1 MSNLSD
7 RSSDHSQVNA
17 AHLDTSKSLSSPRAY
32 GSGGNGVKGFFLGM
46 LFTVL
51 LGLVGGG
58 AYWFAQRQSSVRQ
71 QAVANPSVGSTAVTN
86 PVSPN
91 SAPSLATADASAGT
105 TSGAASGAA
114 NAGLET
120 ANPAAQSS
128 STQAG
133 STGEFKELNLQ
144 ANHPNGSTLRV
155 TGIAIGD
162 STITVKLAVTNGYQE
177 AITLQDDNDAT
188 ILKDD
193 AGNVYNLATP
203 PENPTISINPN
214 STVKGNFVFI
224 GQLAPS
230 ATTLTLT
237 TNSKY
242 GGDATYSKD
251 PKFVIANIPVK

>member
-7 RSSDHSQVNA
+7 RSKVNS
-17 AHLDTSKSLSSPRAY
+17 AHLETNSSQPPANF
-32 GSGGNGVKGFFLGM
+32 SGRGNGVKGFFLGM

-58 AYWFAQRQSSVRQ
+58 AYWFAQRQTMASQSANQSGNQSTNQSGNSTAAVSSAPVDSGSIGSAPASAPASSATMSAAGSTAGDRST
-71 QAVANPSVGSTAVTN
+71 ANPSTA
-86 PVSPN
+86 PVP
-91 SAPSLATADASAGT
+91 PAG
-105 TSGAASGAA
+105 
-114 NAGLET
+114 ET
-120 ANPAAQSS
+120 
-128 STQAG
+128 
-133 STGEFKELNLQ
+133 FKDLNLQ
-144 ANHPNGSTLRV
+144 VNHPNGSTLRV
-155 TGIAIGD
+155 TGIAVGE
-162 STITVKLAVTNGYQE
+162 STITVRMAITNGYKE
-177 AITLQDDNDAT
+177 AIKLQDDNDAT
-188 ILKDD
+188 VLQDD

-214 STVKGNFVFI
+214 STVRGNFVFI

-251 PKFVIANIPVK
+251 PKFLVGNIPVQ